1 MTGPVIANV
10 FIGEGG
16 TSSNDGTRTKVSR
29 SKVLEANNDNDEA
42 EDKGKDAKS
51 PLQKSFSVR
60 AP

>member
-29 SKVLEANNDNDEA
+29 SKVTMIMMRLRI
-42 EDKGKDAKS
+42 KGRT
-51 PLQKSFSVR
+51 QKVHCR
-60 AP
+60 NHLV

>member
-29 SKVLEANNDNDEA
+29 SKVTLIMMRLTLTLTLGTVDDVKQAR
-42 EDKGKDAKS
+42 
-51 PLQKSFSVR
+51 R
-60 AP
+60 AGN